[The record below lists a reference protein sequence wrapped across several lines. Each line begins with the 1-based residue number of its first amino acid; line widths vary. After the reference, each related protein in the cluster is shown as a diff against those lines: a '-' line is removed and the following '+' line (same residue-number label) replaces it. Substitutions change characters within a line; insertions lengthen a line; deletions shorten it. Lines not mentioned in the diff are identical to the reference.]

1 MINSFVL
8 SAIKESYYLNNNM
21 KEISFKEYLENEAEN
36 DPNFFYELFENED
49 YEQKWDYVLSE
60 EDREEWDDLLNK
72 ADEIW
77 HKMLEDEEQEQR
89 CRLSLFFSK
98 LFAEKDINEAKAV
111 IQTLP
116 SYKEFCQSN
125 TSDVDTDYVDEETY
139 TEVIKSVVSEYIEK
153 NDIKAEIKELN
164 DTDVVEDGD
173 NSFTYKGEEYQ
184 GFDSS
189 DGGDF
194 DCTSC
199 ENFDLINEAV
209 LEANCE
215 DKEEL
220 TMYLCG
226 MNFVYKNLVDDVM
239 YKFYFK

>member
-1 MINSFVL
+1 MINLNTL
-8 SAIKESYYLNNNM
+8 SAIKENYYFNNNM
-21 KEISFKEYLENEAEN
+21 KEVSFKEYLENEAEN
-36 DPNFFYELFENED
+36 DPNFFYELFDNED
-49 YEQKWDYVLSE
+49 YEQKWGSALSE
-60 EDREEWDDLLNK
+60 EDREEWDVLLNK

-77 HKMLEDEEQEQR
+77 YKMVENEEEEQR
-89 CRLSLFFSK
+89 CRLSLFFNK

-116 SYKEFCQSN
+116 SYKEFCQNN
-125 TSDVDTDYVDEETY
+125 TSDVDTDYVDEDTY
-139 TEVIKSVVSEYIEK
+139 TEVIKSIVSEYIEK

-164 DTDVVEDGD
+164 DADVVADGD

-194 DCTSC
+194 NCTSC

-209 LEANCE
+209 QDSDCE

-220 TMYLCG
+220 TMFLCG
-226 MNFVYKNLVDDVM
+226 MNFVYKKNGR
-239 YKFYFK
+239 

>member
-1 MINSFVL
+1 MMNLNTL
-8 SAIKESYYLNNNM
+8 SAIKENYYLNYNM
-21 KEISFKEYLENEAEN
+21 KETSFKDYLETESEN
-36 DPNFFYELFENED
+36 DPNFFYELFDNED
-49 YEQKWDYVLSE
+49 YEQKWGSALSE
-60 EDREEWDDLLNK
+60 EDREEWDVLLNK

-77 HKMLEDEEQEQR
+77 YKMVENEEEEQR
-89 CRLSLFFSK
+89 CRLSLFFNK

-116 SYKEFCQSN
+116 SYKEFCQNN
-125 TSDVDTDYVDEETY
+125 TSDVDTDYVDEDTY
-139 TEVIKSVVSEYIEK
+139 TEVIKSIVSEYIEK

-164 DTDVVEDGD
+164 DADVVADGD

-194 DCTSC
+194 NCTSC

-209 LEANCE
+209 QETNCD
-215 DKEEL
+215 DKEDL

-226 MNFVYKNLVDDVM
+226 MNFVYKNMVDDVM
-239 YKFYFK
+239 CNFYFK

>member
-1 MINSFVL
+1 MNMINLNTL
-8 SAIKESYYLNNNM
+8 SAIKENYYFNNNM
-21 KEISFKEYLENEAEN
+21 KEVSFKEYLENEAEN
-36 DPNFFYELFENED
+36 DPNFFYELFDNED
-49 YEQKWDYVLSE
+49 YEQKWGSALSE
-60 EDREEWDDLLNK
+60 EDREEWDVLLNK

-77 HKMLEDEEQEQR
+77 YKMVENEEEEQR
-89 CRLSLFFSK
+89 CRLSLFFNK

-116 SYKEFCQSN
+116 SYKEFCQNN
-125 TSDVDTDYVDEETY
+125 TSDVDTDYVDEDTY
-139 TEVIKSVVSEYIEK
+139 TEVIKSIVSEYIEK

-164 DTDVVEDGD
+164 DADVVADGD

-194 DCTSC
+194 NCTSC

-209 LEANCE
+209 QDSDCE

-220 TMYLCG
+220 TMFLCG
-226 MNFVYKNLVDDVM
+226 MNFVYKKNGR
-239 YKFYFK
+239 